1 MKMKNTNIAKPT
13 GWWTLRSIA
22 VALGISG
29 LLALPASFTRAA
41 EADAQPRNWNPRPPS
56 EHALSLTKL
65 RETRQRLQANIG
77 TMLNSMNDWE
87 ESLRKAGA
95 DPSDV
100 NMVAAKNRKHEFQKL
115 GQTMARKDAEQAE
128 RLIAEGKTV
137 IGESER
143 FQARLGV
150 WLEEAAHQA
159 RLNGRIEEKAKVVL
173 KALQGSQLG
182 VDLERLTGQLEMADT
197 LRKIQQNGELD
208 LNKVSADIQQA
219 VAGIKEDVTVIEQER
234 DALLQAEALYAEGAK
249 WTERSSEGR
258 YFRMVTGEAGQ
269 EISAGRKQV
278 SANRQ
283 MHLNLIRGGEDQE
296 YGVQPSGREA
306 QSPGPTARNP

>member
-1 MKMKNTNIAKPT
+1 MKKKNINITKPIGRWAARAAT
-13 GWWTLRSIA
+13 VVLI
-22 VALGISG
+22 VSG
-29 LLALPASFTRAA
+29 LLALPASLSQAA
-41 EADAQPRNWNPRPPS
+41 EADAQPRNWAPRPPS

-65 RETRQRLQANIG
+65 RETRQQLRANIE
-77 TMLNSMNDWE
+77 TMLSSMSDWE
-87 ESLRKAGA
+87 EAMRKAGE

-128 RLIAEGKTV
+128 QLITEGKSVVAEG
-137 IGESER
+137 ER

-150 WLEEAAHQA
+150 WLDEAARQA
-159 RLNGRIEEKAKVVL
+159 RLNGRIEEKAKLVL
-173 KALQGSQLG
+173 KGLQNSQLG

-208 LNKVSADIQQA
+208 LNQVNADIRQA
-219 VAGIKEDVTVIEQER
+219 VAGMKEDLAVVEQER

-258 YFRMVTGEAGQ
+258 YYRMVTGEAGQ
-269 EISAGRKQV
+269 EVSAGRKQV
-278 SANRQ
+278 SANRK

-296 YGVQPSGREA
+296 YGVPPSGRET
-306 QSPGPTARNP
+306 QSPGATARNP